1 MTREEFALFLKELRN
16 VQEKGGDV
24 DAYVKQYENRNVYF
38 YNDGCIKKI
47 LASEKNLALTTDLI
61 NAALNLVGSDRIE
74 NPKLV
79 NPYVPGELGR
89 RSIEPDLLLTNER
102 GEVPRDRISIEIQH
116 EDHKSLYSDR
126 LVFCVARLTNNMVPK
141 GAVPKLE
148 NLHVISFQF
157 FDTFKD
163 SPNYRHTVQLR
174 NQEQMVYFDRQTVT
188 LIEVGKFLR
197 QPEKFASDNCRIA
210 LWLRA
215 IDALN
220 REVDFSRY
228 ENDPVFRVLQ
238 NEVRMCNF
246 SPRNMSNSWMKD
258 YDDAV
263 LRYEGFLDGAQD
275 KAREM
280 ATRMLLKNEPVDKI
294 VEYTR
299 LSESEILSIK
309 ASLEQKR

>member
-1 MTREEFALFLKELRN
+1 MIREEFALFLKGLKN
-16 VQEKGGDV
+16 VQEKGGDG
-24 DAYVKQYENRNVYF
+24 DAYFKQYENRNVYF
-38 YNDGCIKKI
+38 FNDGCIKKI

-79 NPYVPGELGR
+79 NPYVPGELGH

-102 GEVPRDRISIEIQH
+102 GCGIPRDRISIEIQH
-116 EDHKSLYSDR
+116 ENHKSLYSDR
-126 LVFCVARLTNNMVPK
+126 LVFCVARLTNNMVSK
-141 GAVPKLE
+141 GAVPQLE

-188 LIEVGKFLR
+188 LVEVGKFLR
-197 QPEKFASDNCRIA
+197 LAEKFASDNCRIA

-220 REVDFSRY
+220 READFSRY
-228 ENDPVFRVLQ
+228 ESDPMFKVLQ
-238 NEVRMCNF
+238 NEVKMCNF
-246 SPRNMSNSWMKD
+246 SPRTMSNSWMKD

-280 ATRMLLKNEPVDKI
+280 ARNMLAEHLPLDLI
-294 VEYTR
+294 VR
-299 LSESEILSIK
+299 ISKLPESEILEIK
-309 ASLEQKR
+309 ASLDQE

>member
-1 MTREEFALFLKELRN
+1 MTREEFALFLKGLKN
-16 VQEKGGDV
+16 VQENGGNA

-79 NPYVPGELGR
+79 NPYVPGELGLR
-89 RSIEPDLLLTNER
+89 GIEPDLLLTNER
-102 GEVPRDRISIEIQH
+102 GGEIPRVCISTEIQH
-116 EDHKSLYSDR
+116 ENHESLYSDL

-141 GAVPKLE
+141 GAVPQLE

-188 LIEVGKFLR
+188 LVEVNKFLKHA
-197 QPEKFASDNCRIA
+197 EKFANDNCRIA

-220 REVDFSRY
+220 READFSRF
-228 ENDPVFRVLQ
+228 ESDPMFKVLQ
-238 NEVRMCNF
+238 NEVKMSNF
-246 SPRNMSNSWMKD
+246 SPRTMSNSWMKD

-263 LRYEGFLDGAQD
+263 LRYEGAQD

-280 ATRMLLKNEPVDKI
+280 AKGMLAEGLPVDMVVRVSK
-294 VEYTR
+294 
-299 LSESEILSIK
+299 LPESDVLAIK
-309 ASLEQKR
+309 TNLERSL

>member
-1 MTREEFALFLKELRN
+1 MIREEYALFLNGLKN
-16 VQEKGGDV
+16 VLNKGGDV
-24 DAYVKQYENRNVYF
+24 DAYIKQYENRNVYF
-38 YNDGCIKKI
+38 YNDACIKKI
-47 LASEKNLALTTDLI
+47 LASEKNLMLTTDLI

-102 GEVPRDRISIEIQH
+102 GGEIPRDRISIEIQH
-116 EDHKSLYSDR
+116 ENHKSLYSDR
-126 LVFCVARLTNNMVPK
+126 LVFCVARLTNNMVSK
-141 GAVPKLE
+141 GAVPQLE

-174 NQEQMVYFDRQTVT
+174 NQEHMVYFDRQTVT
-188 LIEVGKFLR
+188 LVEVSKFLR
-197 QPEKFASDNCRIA
+197 LSEKFASDNCRIA

-220 REVDFSRY
+220 READFSRFVG
-228 ENDPVFRVLQ
+228 DPVFNVLQ
-238 NEVRMCNF
+238 NEVKLSNF
-246 SPRNMSNSWMKD
+246 SPRYMSNSWMKD

-280 ATRMLLKNEPVDKI
+280 ATKMLLKNKPLAEV
-294 VEYTR
+294 VEFSG
-299 LSESEILSIK
+299 LPESEILEIK
-309 ASLEQKR
+309 ASLDRK

>member
-1 MTREEFALFLKELRN
+1 MTREEFALFLKDLRN
-16 VQEKGGDV
+16 VQDRGGDV
-24 DAYVKQYENRNVYF
+24 DAYVKQFENRNVYF

-47 LASEKNLALTTDLI
+47 LASEKNIALTTDLI

-79 NPYVPGELGR
+79 NPYVPGELGH

-102 GEVPRDRISIEIQH
+102 GDKIPRDRISIEIQH
-116 EDHKSLYSDR
+116 ENHKSLYSDR

-141 GAVPKLE
+141 GAVPQLE

-157 FDTFKD
+157 FDAFKD

-174 NQEQMVYFDRQTVT
+174 NQEQIVYFERQTVT
-188 LIEVGKFLR
+188 LVEVGKFLR
-197 QPEKFASDNCRIA
+197 QADKFASDNCRIA

-220 REVDFSRY
+220 REDDFSRY
-228 ENDPVFRVLQ
+228 EGDPMFRILQ
-238 NEVRMCNF
+238 NEVKMSNF
-246 SPRNMSNSWMKD
+246 TPRYMLNSWMKD

-263 LRYEGFLDGAQD
+263 LRYEGAQD

-280 ATRMLLKNEPVDKI
+280 AAAMLAEGEPVDKI
-294 VEYTR
+294 AKYTG
-299 LSESEILSIK
+299 LSESEILEIK
-309 ASLEQKR
+309 ATLDQK

>member
-1 MTREEFALFLKELRN
+1 MTRDEFALFLKGLKN
-16 VQEKGGDV
+16 VQEKGGDA
-24 DAYVKQYENRNVYF
+24 DAYVKQYEKRNVYF
-38 YNDGCIKKI
+38 FNDGCIKKI

-102 GEVPRDRISIEIQH
+102 GGEIPRDRISIEIQH
-116 EDHKSLYSDR
+116 ENHKSLYSDR

-141 GAVPKLE
+141 GAVPQLE

-163 SPNYRHTVQLR
+163 SPNYRHTVQWR

-188 LIEVGKFLR
+188 LVEVDKFLR
-197 QPEKFASDNCRIA
+197 QAGKFASDNCRIA

-220 REVDFSRY
+220 READFSRY
-228 ENDPVFRVLQ
+228 ENDPMFKVLQ
-238 NEVRMCNF
+238 NEVKMSNF
-246 SPRNMSNSWMKD
+246 SPRTMSNSWMKD
-258 YDDAV
+258 YDEAV
-263 LRYEGFLDGAQD
+263 LRYEG
-275 KAREM
+275 
-280 ATRMLLKNEPVDKI
+280 
-294 VEYTR
+294 
-299 LSESEILSIK
+299 
-309 ASLEQKR
+309 